1 MNVLVYAGS
10 DAAPTSLAHTFA
22 SLRTLLAPNYA
33 VQPID
38 QKALQTQPWQASCTL
53 LVFPPFLPSSATS
66 SFAPAVR
73 AEVQKYVAG
82 GGRLLALGIGVRV
95 TERRGRGAGGLSALS
110 TQLARV
116 NIISSDTS
124 PISDKLTVVD
134 EDAEGLAF
142 ALVPSSQSEQ
152 ALEADATSIRLP
164 DGSQLDGLLRAGVL
178 DIPQTESSSKR
189 VEPLAHYISGSSPGF
204 AGIKASVGRGA
215 VAFWSAH
222 IEAPM
227 ASDPTR
233 EQIRLRTLR
242 GTLETLGLRLPE
254 QANQELS
261 TIPRPTPQILT
272 GAPWRAGVVDTIV
285 RALQVPDLAAAAPY
299 QFKDRH
305 DTFLFHSREPSAR
318 VFAAQREAAKTL
330 SDDPETWNP
339 KHIVVYNDDAMPA
352 KELTP
357 QFNIGT
363 YYEELK
369 KARDKNGCRETDR
382 DNGCGI
388 GEALLYGE
396 IVTST
401 QTMLDK

>member
-73 AEVQKYVAG
+73 AEVQKYVAA
-82 GGRLLALGIGVRV
+82 GGRLLALGTGVRV

-116 NIISSDTS
+116 NITLPNTS
-124 PISDKLTVVD
+124 PISEKLSLVD

-152 ALEADATSIRLP
+152 ALEADVTSIRLP

-178 DIPQTESSSKR
+178 DISQTETSSKR

-227 ASDPTR
+227 TSEPTR

-261 TIPRPTPQILT
+261 TIPRPTPQVLT
-272 GAPWRAGVVDTIV
+272 GAPWRAGVVDMIT
-285 RALQVPDLAAAAPY
+285 RALQVPDLAAAPH

-305 DTFLFHSREPSAR
+305 DTFLFHSREASAR
-318 VFAAQREAAKTL
+318 VFAEQREAVKTL

-339 KHIVVYNDDAMPA
+339 KHIVVYNDGTMPA

-357 QFNIGT
+357 QFNIET

-369 KARDKNGCRETDR
+369 KARGENGCRETYR
-382 DNGCGI
+382 DNGCGV